1 MVPWNAFV
9 ASQPYFEDRLELS
22 GSDFISSDYG
32 ACFMFVLC
40 VEMFGLFEI
49 FVLDYLFWLFVLD
62 FGASEILEFPIIRIS
77 HIFIMIF

>member
-1 MVPWNAFV
+1 MNWCVCV
-9 ASQPYFEDRLELS
+9 CVS
-22 GSDFISSDYG
+22 
-32 ACFMFVLC
+32 VL
-40 VEMFGLFEI
+40 VMGMFGLFEI